1 MGALPKKK
9 LSSSRRGK
17 RYATKNYTPP
27 TLIACQNC
35 GKLKRGH
42 TICPY
47 CGQYKGRSVRAKV
60 ESVKVT
66 KVKSEDKE

>member
-17 RYATKNYTPP
+17 RFATKNYTTPA
-27 TLIACQNC
+27 LMACQNC

-42 TICPY
+42 TICPH
-47 CGQYKGRSVRAKV
+47 CGQYKGRTLITKEEA
-60 ESVKVT
+60 VKVT

>member
-17 RYATKNYTPP
+17 RFATKKYNAPV
-27 TLIACQNC
+27 LMACQNC

-42 TICPY
+42 TICPH
-47 CGQYKGRSVRAKV
+47 CGQYKGRSLQEQK
-60 ESVKVT
+60 ETVKVT
-66 KVKSEDKE
+66 KVKPEDKE